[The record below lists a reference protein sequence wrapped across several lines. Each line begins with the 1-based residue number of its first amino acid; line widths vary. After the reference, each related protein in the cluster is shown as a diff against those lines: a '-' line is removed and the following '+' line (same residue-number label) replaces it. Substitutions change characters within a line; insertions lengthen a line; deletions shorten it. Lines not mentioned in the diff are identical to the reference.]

1 MFFLTRLRRR
11 NRLFNK
17 LTALV
22 LCLLILVGADLAL
35 PVFSQGAAGTGCN
48 MLQEQ
53 IEFKSSLPLPI
64 QRQRL
69 ATITSQANESGVT
82 VSKSEERISFVNVE
96 TSDLFAVPPGS
107 PLIVANPPYPYRYTE
122 ACWGEKKMTMT
133 ADPASERTMIMM
145 PQKLQNF
152 WDRTGNLVVRAQ
164 LPSLTVGNSS
174 PLNSPFNPGPVDIK
188 LKDLPIPT
196 TTANKRI
203 NEDDNPSLDSK
214 FLWSFATP
222 PDSGASLSS
231 TTGKSTK
238 LTLPKSDKADKLL
251 INVEYDNNYVGSVL
265 FEKGEG
271 EKNWTYRKL
280 ELQPDSLYYL
290 RRNLNISSRRIS
302 GLFAMLAALVSYLG
316 ISFSVY
322 FFNRRTTKGFRGF
335 GDWRNWK
342 PEDWRRTWSYLN
354 PVTITAGPYGRASL
368 SRLQLLWF
376 TIVVMSV
383 LVYLLSLTGDLSDLP
398 ESVLVLLGISAAG
411 TVGTLGVDST
421 KNRLNFVNWQWLND
435 QGWLSEVD
443 KYGGEDAKSKPADNY
458 GKRSRWQD
466 LLLDEGGVVN
476 VYKFQLFFTSF
487 LVGVFLIL
495 SGGSNLRGF
504 RLPEN
509 FPQLLGI
516 SNLFYVFGRSVQP
529 TGFDDLDKKITSL
542 IDKEKALK
550 SSVSSAPT
558 PSQRPALL
566 DEYLLEAKSA
576 AGMTKVLFCDLADTK
591 FEKCPIQDQEL
602 LPPWAQK
609 YEKDWL
615 K

>member
-1 MFFLTRLRRR
+1 
-11 NRLFNK
+11 

-22 LCLLILVGADLAL
+22 LCLLILVVADLAL
-35 PVFSQGAAGTGCN
+35 PAFSQGAAGIGCN

-69 ATITSQANESGVT
+69 ATTTSQANESGVM
-82 VSKSEERISFVNVE
+82 VSKSEEKISFDNVE

-122 ACWGEKKMTMT
+122 ACWGEKKMTIT

-152 WDRTGNLVVRAQ
+152 WDRTANLVAIAQ

-174 PLNSPFNPGPVDIK
+174 PFNSPFNPGPVDIR
-188 LKDLPIPT
+188 LKCLPIPT

-203 NEDDNPSLDSK
+203 NEGDNPSLDSK

-222 PDSGASLSS
+222 PAPDSGASLSPN
-231 TTGKSTK
+231 TGKFTK
-238 LTLPKSDKADKLL
+238 LTLPKSGKADKLL

-271 EKNWTYRKL
+271 EKDWTYRKS

-290 RRNLNISSRRIS
+290 REDLNISSRRIS
-302 GLFAMLAALVSYLG
+302 GLFAILAALVSYLG

-322 FFNRRTTKGFRGF
+322 CWNTRTTNGLRGF
-335 GDWRNWK
+335 GNWRNWK
-342 PEDWRRTWSYLN
+342 PEDWRRTLSYLN

-383 LVYLLSLTGDLSDLP
+383 LVYLFTLTGDLSDLP
-398 ESVLVLLGISAAG
+398 GSVLVLLGISAAG
-411 TVGTLGVDST
+411 TVGTLGVEST
-421 KNRLNFVNWQWLND
+421 KNRLSFVNWQWLND
-435 QGWLSEVD
+435 QGWLSEAD
-443 KYGGEDAKSKPADNY
+443 KYGGEDAKIKLADNY

-476 VYKFQLFFTSF
+476 VYKFQLFFTSL

-529 TGFDDLDKKITSL
+529 FGFDDLDRKITSL
-542 IDKEKALK
+542 IDKEMALK
-550 SSVSSAPT
+550 SSVSSAST

-566 DEYLLEAKSA
+566 DVYLLEAKSA

-609 YEKDWL
+609 Y
-615 K
+615 